1 MQLRK
6 RSNGWK
12 CLFLQFAYKKSIYNQ
27 TYATPFCKTKTLL
40 RNKDVIACT
49 ILCEKNQLRKTKRMR

>member
-1 MQLRK
+1 MVGNAFFYN
-6 RSNGWK
+6 SHI
-12 CLFLQFAYKKSIYNQ
+12 KKSIYNQ

-49 ILCEKNQLRKTKRMR
+49 ILCDKNQLRKTKRMR